1 MTVNAG
7 DVGALFRL
15 DNQVAVVTGAGAGIG
30 RSIAEMLAAAG
41 AGIIAVDLQQ
51 EAADATADGIV
62 RSGGKAVS
70 VAADI
75 SGDAGAGEAMEAA
88 MREFGRLDVLVNN
101 AGIYPPGTLLPE
113 IDWAT
118 YERVYAVNVFGALR
132 CTSEAAR
139 RMQPG
144 GRIIN
149 MSSME
154 SLRPSGPTNTHY
166 SSTKAALNGITR
178 ASAVDLAALGIR
190 VNAILPGL
198 IKTEGTSRV
207 PQELFDHIA
216 GTAPSG
222 RAGLPEDIAGAALFL
237 ASQASSYING
247 HCLVVDGGVTISG

>member
-30 RSIAEMLAAAG
+30 RSIAQMLAAAG
-41 AGIIAVDLQQ
+41 AGIVAVDLQQ

-75 SGDAGAGEAMEAA
+75 SGDAGAAEAMEAA

-139 RMQPG
+139 RMKPG

-166 SSTKAALNGITR
+166 SSTKAALNAITR
-178 ASAVDLAALGIR
+178 AAAVDLATLGIR

-198 IKTEGTSRV
+198 VKTEGTSRV

-216 GTAPSG
+216 GTAPSR
-222 RAGLPEDIAGAALFL
+222 RAGVPEDIAGAALFL
-237 ASQASSYING
+237 ASEASSYING